1 MELGRFYTLSWAVL
15 EIVYVFVIAQMVEL
29 LASAAN
35 IATYLMHVAGAKT
48 AILKKSHYP
57 ESNYFIMLLKAAVLT
72 FATTWMDLE
81 MITLEEGSQTEKDK
95 HHMISL
101 ICGIKKKKKRL
112 RVNSQNRNRFTDIEN
127 KLLVTK

>member
-1 MELGRFYTLSWAVL
+1 MELGWFYTLSWAVQ

-35 IATYLMHVAGAKT
+35 IATYLTHVAGAKT
-48 AILKKSHYP
+48 AILLKSHYP
-57 ESNYFIMLLKAAVLT
+57 ESDYFIMLLKVAVLT

-81 MITLEEGSQTEKDK
+81 MITLEEASQTEKDK

-101 ICGIKKKKKRL
+101 ICGIKKKKTTSEL
-112 RVNSQNRNRFTDIEN
+112 
-127 KLLVTK
+127 TKQK

>member
-1 MELGRFYTLSWAVL
+1 MELGWFYTLPWAVL

-35 IATYLMHVAGAKT
+35 IASYLMHVAGAKT

-81 MITLEEGSQTEKDK
+81 MITLEEASQTEKDK

-101 ICGIKKKKKRL
+101 ICGIKKNKK
-112 RVNSQNRNRFTDIEN
+112 DYE
-127 KLLVTK
+127 

>member
-57 ESNYFIMLLKAAVLT
+57 ESNYFIMLLKVAVLT

-81 MITLEEGSQTEKDK
+81 GTMHNEISQTEKD
-95 HHMISL
+95 
-101 ICGIKKKKKRL
+101 R
-112 RVNSQNRNRFTDIEN
+112 
-127 KLLVTK
+127 